1 VRERLGT
8 LDRLKVA
15 ATKPLVKHVFASPRL
30 RESLLRRRRA
40 DIARGFDPDLALL
53 FVLGE
58 ITGDLEIAEKT
69 PERARQGMLASV
81 RLVDAPPA
89 GAVIV
94 REREVPGAFGEI
106 PARLYEPD
114 GLGSPSPGVLF
125 VHGGGWVTGDLDT
138 HDSLCRR
145 IALEARVRVLAVAP
159 RLAPEHPFPVQLDD
173 TVAAFRH
180 LATNAERY
188 GMDAARLGVA
198 GDSAGGNL
206 SALVG
211 LETRKDAVVP
221 RATLLIYPAV
231 DATCSMP
238 SHERLGEGYMLT
250 RRSIRWYLG
259 QYLGKHDPRDP
270 RVSPYHAKDLS
281 GAPRALVVVAGFDP
295 LVDEGEAYAKRLTEA
310 GVTVEVQRAS
320 SMPHGFVS
328 MTGVSAVALAET
340 ERMARRFGE
349 ILREG

>member
-1 VRERLGT
+1 MRERLGL
-8 LDRLKVA
+8 LDRLRVA
-15 ATKPLVKHVFASPRL
+15 ATKPLVERVFASSRL
-30 RESLLRRRRA
+30 RESLLRRRRS
-40 DIARGFDPDLALL
+40 DLDRGFDPDLALL

-58 ITGDLEIAEKT
+58 ITGDLEVAKNT
-69 PERARQGMLASV
+69 PERARLAMLASIRIV
-81 RLVDAPPA
+81 ETPPA

-94 REREVPGAFGEI
+94 REREVPGAFGDV

-114 GLGSPSPGVLF
+114 GLAAPSPGVLF

-180 LATNAERY
+180 LAANAERY
-188 GMDAARLGVA
+188 GMDASRLGVA

-211 LETRKDAVVP
+211 LETRKDAIVP

-238 SHERLGEGYMLT
+238 SHSRLGEGYMLT
-250 RRSIRWYLG
+250 RRSIEWYLG

-270 RVSPYHAKDLS
+270 RVSPYHEADLS
-281 GAPRALVVVAGFDP
+281 GAPRALVLVAGFDP
-295 LVDEGEAYAKRLTEA
+295 LVDEGEAYAKRLEEA

-320 SMPHGFVS
+320 SMPHGFTL
-328 MTGVSAVALAET
+328 MTGVSSVALAET